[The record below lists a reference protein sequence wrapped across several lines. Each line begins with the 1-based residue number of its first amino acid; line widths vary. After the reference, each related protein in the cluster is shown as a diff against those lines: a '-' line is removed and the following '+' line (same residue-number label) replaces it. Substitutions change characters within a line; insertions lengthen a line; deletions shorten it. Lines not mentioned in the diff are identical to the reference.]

1 MTDDYSKL
9 ADLVVSEFYDSTGDN
24 PDICDLHNITQNEH
38 NTNHNCLACN
48 FAETVISLKV
58 IAQSLVHIQEHD
70 SVTAKQTYIIWMYL
84 LFERMEEI
92 FKLISLP
99 MEYKTTRF
107 PIGKLIK
114 NWANFLKHPKAFLL
128 THHASYKDVDIN
140 ENINENVININDD
153 FIQKYYNGDKHNAS
167 LYQTISNNTNI
178 RVIMPDIN
186 KLTIGLGRELK
197 LLKNIIAENPIYQS
211 VLKDKTVLENY
222 FSDDNLEQL

>member
-1 MTDDYSKL
+1 MADDYSKL
-9 ADLVVSEFYDSTGDN
+9 ADLVVSEFYDSTGES
-24 PDICDLHNITQNEH
+24 PDICYLHDITKNEN

-48 FAETVISLKV
+48 FAETVISLKI

-70 SVTAKQTYIIWMYL
+70 SITAKQTYIIWMYL

-107 PIGKLIK
+107 PTGRLIK

-128 THHASYKDVDIN
+128 THHASYEDVDIDN
-140 ENINENVININDD
+140 SAIKINDE
-153 FIQKYYNGDKHNAS
+153 FILKYYNGDKHNAS

-186 KLTIGLGRELK
+186 KLTIGLGGELK
-197 LLKNIIAENPIYQS
+197 LLKNIISENPIYQS
-211 VLKDKTVLENY
+211 VLRDKTVLENY
-222 FSDDNLEQL
+222 FSDDSLEQS